1 MVKMY
6 VRGACVCACKLRGR
20 LFHSFNSNSFF
31 GSIFG
36 EIFLK
41 NEKIRSLN
49 LMGFL
54 LHNKSG
60 AFFLIAGGA
69 WACKCVCESD
79 SLNSNAL
86 KFSEGEK
93 KLFKRGD
100 CNIFDFML
108 IVGGRFQKSFVSIRS
123 PANNSQWLIILMFY
137 GPSKEW
143 WMDMLTER
151 SAFRTSQD
159 INNSINRVKARRE
172 Q

>member
-1 MVKMY
+1 MRAY
-6 VRGACVCACKLRGR
+6 VRANWKGIF
-20 LFHSFNSNSFF
+20 FHSFESKKVLRMF
-31 GSIFG
+31 GSILG
-36 EIFLK
+36 EISNK
-41 NEKIRSLN
+41 NGKNRSLN

-54 LHNKSG
+54 LHNNSG
-60 AFFLIAGGA
+60 ALFLIAGGA
-69 WACKCVCESD
+69 WACKCVCESN

-93 KLFKRGD
+93 LFERGD

-108 IVGGRFQKSFVSIRS
+108 IVAGRFQKSFVSIRS
-123 PANNSQWLIILMFY
+123 PANNSLWLIILMFY